1 MESLLDTEAIQS
13 ATFQYIY
20 EVSFVKLIL
29 KCSRSLENRLCACFL
44 AGRLTVGSPGAQKA
58 AIVKSHAAN
67 SPFRHSAFSMAAF
80 KFGKYYQP
88 E

>member
-13 ATFQYIY
+13 ATFEYIY
-20 EVSFVKLIL
+20 EGSFIKLIL
-29 KCSRSLENRLCACFL
+29 KCPHSLESEALCKFFL

-67 SPFRHSAFSMAAF
+67 SPFRT
-80 KFGKYYQP
+80 QP
-88 E
+88 VP